1 MAETR
6 DSRAER
12 REEIKLRLEYL
23 KVAISLGVIG
33 TILFAGLQWQIANQ
47 AAARANQIANEAV
60 YQRMTNEWRD
70 HLKTFVDKEKAALR
84 PYFEEKKQLASDDPN
99 RQVVLALADV
109 RLDVMD
115 AILTYATMRGYG
127 EGIKG
132 WKITF
137 ANAFR
142 TSPAVCSR
150 LIETQSNYGLVVPIA
165 REACQPPPANR

>member
-115 AILTYATMRGYG
+115 AILTYATMRSYQSCCLLAFNRNSIQLRACRSNCARGLSAAASQSL
-127 EGIKG
+127 ISPCQ
-132 WKITF
+132 
-137 ANAFR
+137 AN
-142 TSPAVCSR
+142 
-150 LIETQSNYGLVVPIA
+150 
-165 REACQPPPANR
+165 